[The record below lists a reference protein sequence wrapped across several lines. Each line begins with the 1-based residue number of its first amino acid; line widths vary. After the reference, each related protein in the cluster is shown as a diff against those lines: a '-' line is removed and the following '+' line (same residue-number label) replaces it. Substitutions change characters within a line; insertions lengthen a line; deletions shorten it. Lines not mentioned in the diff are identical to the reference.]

1 MLTTNTN
8 NYGSIM
14 TFLQRRKLL
23 IGVTLLILISTI
35 MLVTCKGSEK
45 TQAAAPQEKK
55 RIKIVVEQVAPRPLR
70 DLLLLPGETE
80 AIHDIKLAADHGGR
94 VEFVG
99 VKEGDTVKAGQVI
112 ARIGM
117 QTLSANLDKAQAASK
132 QADDLAAR
140 RVDLYKQEL
149 ISKEELDQINTE
161 KNVARGSLKEAQASF
176 RQGLV
181 LAPVTGIINKLHV
194 DPGEVVSPG
203 DPVADLVNVDSIRIN
218 VNVPELD
225 VRYLTKGRKV
235 PIAVDAYPGEHWAGE
250 VEFVAF
256 KADPTTKTFLV
267 RVEIKNKDHRIR
279 PGMLARVV
287 FERQIIKDA
296 ITAPLFAILDKGG
309 ERLLF
314 VEEKGVARSRN
325 ISLGVIEGDRIQIL
339 QGLKPGENLIV
350 SGQTEVEDGA
360 EVLAQ

>member
-1 MLTTNTN
+1 MLTMNSDN
-8 NYGSIM
+8 QG
-14 TFLQRRKLL
+14 FLMAFFRRRKIL
-23 IGVTLLILISTI
+23 IGLTLLVLASIL

-55 RIKIVVEQVAPRPLR
+55 KIKVMVERVAPRSLR

-80 AIHDIKLAADHGGR
+80 AIHDIKLAAEHGGR

-99 VKEGDTVKAGQVI
+99 VKEGDSVKAGQVI

-117 QTLSANLDKAQAASK
+117 QALSANLDKAVAASK

-149 ISKEELDQINTE
+149 ISKEELDQIDTE
-161 KNVARGSLKEAQASF
+161 KTVARGSLKEAQAAY

-181 LAPVTGIINKLHV
+181 LAPVSGIINKLHV
-194 DPGEVVSPG
+194 DPGEVVSQG
-203 DPVADLVNVDSIRIN
+203 DPVADLVNVNTIRVN

-225 VRYLTKGRKV
+225 VRFLSKGRKI
-235 PIAVDAYPGEHWAGE
+235 PIAVDAYPGEQWLGI
-250 VEFVAF
+250 VDFVAF
-256 KADPTTKTFLV
+256 KADPITKTFQV
-267 RVEIKNKDHRIR
+267 RVVVANQGLRIR

-287 FERQIIKDA
+287 FERRIIKDA
-296 ITAPLFAILDKGG
+296 ITAPLFSILDKGG
-309 ERLLF
+309 ERLIF

-325 ISLGVIEGDRIQIL
+325 ISLGVIEGDRIQIRE
-339 QGLKPGENLIV
+339 GLKLGENLIV
-350 SGQTEVEDGA
+350 SGQTEVEDGS
-360 EVLAQ
+360 EVLVQ